1 MPSVVTA
8 NNLRSGAVVYLAA
21 NGRWIASLA
30 NAAVADTPAQ
40 ITAFENIARAAVED
54 RDITAVYAF
63 DVRIVDGK
71 PTPTSVRETIR
82 AANSTPLVIPA

>member
-8 NNLRSGAVVYLAA
+8 NHLRSGAVVYLAA
-21 NGRWIASLA
+21 DGRWIASLA

-40 ITAFENIARAAVED
+40 LASFEDVARAAVER

-63 DVRIVDGK
+63 DVKIVGGK
-71 PTPTSVRETIR
+71 PTPVSVRESIR
-82 AANSTPLVIPA
+82 AANAA